1 MGFPSSYRQ
10 LLQYAVRFKEGD
22 TIYAQG
28 VVPEHVFVV
37 LRGQVDFCIVDPNGE
52 IAVVAEAHPGHL
64 AGHIAAI
71 SGRPTSASAV
81 ASEDAVLLG
90 IPVPELTNAFR
101 IAPELALDLV
111 YAFAGGTGGRTAQRA
126 VSQAVMDV
134 TAEGTAVAAEEPA
147 AKPVRTDD
155 VVRLKSGADESFF
168 FSDTTTCPVSN
179 TSFEFLRVR
188 TSGVRPS
195 SRDSDFRVVYS
206 SHDPARYSIVVC
218 PRCGYAAYL
227 DDFDTLTES
236 ERATL
241 VAAQAER
248 DALGPRD
255 FTGTRDLAAAAL
267 AIDLALASYKHR
279 GSNDRRRAVLL
290 HRRSWIARERGD
302 AETEMLQLAE
312 ARDAY
317 REAFE
322 RDASISDES
331 AMRAAYIIGD
341 LSLRLGDVGEATRW
355 LETATKF
362 PDAKKQSGLTRQA
375 WERLQDARNAGK
387 REKKSA

>member
-10 LLQYAVRFKEGD
+10 LLQYAIRFEEGD

-28 VVPEHVFVV
+28 VVPEHVYVV

-71 SGRPTSASAV
+71 SGRPTSAAAV
-81 ASEDAVLLG
+81 ASEDAVLLAV
-90 IPVPELTNAFR
+90 PVPALADAFR
-101 IAPELALDLV
+101 IAPELALELL
-111 YAFAGGTGGRTAQRA
+111 YAFAGGNHGRVSQRA
-126 VSQAVMDV
+126 VSQAVIDV
-134 TAEGTAVAAEEPA
+134 TAPGAAAPAVEPVA
-147 AKPVRTDD
+147 TTVAKDD
-155 VVRLKSGADESFF
+155 VVRLKPGADESFF
-168 FSDTTTCPVSN
+168 FSDTTTCPVSTTN
-179 TSFEFLRVR
+179 FEFLRVR

-236 ERATL
+236 ERAAL
-241 VAAQAER
+241 VAARAER
-248 DALGPRD
+248 DALGARD
-255 FTGTRDLAAAAL
+255 FTGARDLVAAAL
-267 AIDLALASYKHR
+267 AIDLALLSYKHR

-290 HRRSWIARERGD
+290 HRRAWIARERGD
-302 AETEMLQLAE
+302 AEAEHSQLAE

-341 LSLRLGDVGEATRW
+341 LSLRLGDVPEATRW
-355 LETATKF
+355 LETATRF